1 MKIVNSNTKFLPLS
15 DSNLSD
21 EEVMDIY
28 GMIRFAFEQNHPDN
42 MVDASDAYVLTVF
55 PFKRGNT
62 VPDNFDVVNYETG
75 LFDGKP
81 ALHKVD
87 GENEILVFD

>member
-1 MKIVNSNTKFLPLS
+1 MINARKDKQFIPLS
-15 DSNLSD
+15 KTDLSD

-75 LFDGKP
+75 LFDGEP

>member
-1 MKIVNSNTKFLPLS
+1 MINARKDKHFIPLS
-15 DSNLSD
+15 KTDLSD

-62 VPDNFDVVNYETG
+62 VPDNFDVVHYETG
-75 LFDGKP
+75 LYDGKP

>member
-1 MKIVNSNTKFLPLS
+1 MTIVNNNKFQPLS

-28 GMIRFAFEQNHPDN
+28 GMIRFAFEQSHPNN

-55 PFKRGNT
+55 PFRRGDT
-62 VPDNFDVVNYETG
+62 VPEAFCVVDYETG

>member
-1 MKIVNSNTKFLPLS
+1 MINARKDKYFIPLS
-15 DSNLSD
+15 KIDLSD
-21 EEVMDIY
+21 EEVLDIY